1 MVNKKSYSTLILF
14 SIFIAISFV
23 SCKNQKKEDITV
35 QKESIAIEEKQ
46 NWVDPLIKAYRSFNE
61 NPNIKS
67 ADLLFE
73 ASELMPKK
81 NWEIYFMAATVYA
94 PNGEKDKAF
103 KSIKRA
109 IQFGLKEPD
118 LIANYPKLS
127 SLKDD
132 SRWNEVLTSATLS
145 KKEYLKNIEN
155 PELLEELESMWAQ
168 DQHALSQYEENIKS
182 LNSNATNE
190 DHQRLFKA
198 VEDRWEINRKKLDSI
213 INIHGWPGNKLVGE
227 DGAKIVWAIPQH
239 YPDVFFKEKCL
250 SLIKEAVEK
259 GDFDP
264 NHYAELNDRI
274 ARDTWQKQTFGASMK
289 QNSPYPI
296 KDPLNVDNRRIELGL
311 IEPIEIYAY
320 YHGIE
325 YQVPNAEEAK
335 SELKLTYKKA
345 QIHYTKFEE
354 FAKRKNIDSAN
365 VHISKGISFYED
377 ISNKQ
382 LYRAAIELAQMNNKR
397 SERIA
402 LRILKVLIWR
412 KWNGRHKILTQL
424 EFNSLQNKQE
434 WVKIEEL
441 LKVSK

>member
-1 MVNKKSYSTLILF
+1 MIKNKSNRALILLGICL
-14 SIFIAISFV
+14 SICLISCNYKNKAIEIQNERITTQD
-23 SCKNQKKEDITV
+23 NQKWIDAV
-35 QKESIAIEEKQ
+35 
-46 NWVDPLIKAYRSFNE
+46 IKAYRSFNE

-81 NWEIYFMAATVYA
+81 NWEIYFMTATIYA
-94 PNGEKDKAF
+94 SNGEKDKAF
-103 KSIKRA
+103 KSLRNA
-109 IQFGLKEPD
+109 IQFGLKESE
-118 LIANYPKLS
+118 LIVTYPELS

-132 SRWNEVLTSATLS
+132 SRWNEILASAVLS

-155 PELLEELESMWAQ
+155 PKLLEELESMWAQ
-168 DQHALSQYEENIKS
+168 DQHTLSQYEANIKS
-182 LNSNATNE
+182 LNSTATNE
-190 DHQRLFKA
+190 DYQRLFKP
-198 VEDRWEINRKKLDSI
+198 VEDQWEINRTKLDSI

-227 DGAKIVWAIPQH
+227 DGAKIAWAIPQH

-274 ARDTWQKQTFGASMK
+274 ARETWQKQTFGASMN

-296 KDPLNVDNRRIELGL
+296 KDPLNVDKRRIELGL

-320 YHGIE
+320 YHGIK
-325 YQVPNAEEAK
+325 YKVPNVEEAK
-335 SELKLTYKKA
+335 SELKLAYKKA
-345 QIHYTKFEE
+345 QSHYAKFED
-354 FAKRKNIDSAN
+354 FAKKKNIDSAN
-365 VHISKGISFYED
+365 IHISKGISFYGD

-382 LYRAAIELAQMNNKR
+382 LYKAAVKLAQMNNKR
-397 SERIA
+397 SERIT

-412 KWNGRHKILTQL
+412 KWNGRHKILIQSA
-424 EFNSLQNKQE
+424 FNSLQKNQE
-434 WVKIEEL
+434 WLKIKEL
-441 LKVSK
+441 LKMSK